1 MSKAS
6 KASKA
11 QSRLNSILL
20 SFDIEEFDIPEEYGQ
35 NISEQIKLDVSRQ
48 GLEKILNILEKTN
61 VRATFF
67 VTAHFALH
75 HQALIHQISEKHEIA
90 SHGFYHSKFQVE
102 DLHKSR
108 LVLGELIGK
117 SITGFR
123 MARLQHVDDSDI
135 SQAGYKYNS
144 SMNPTYI
151 PGRYNNFFKPR
162 TAYYSGN
169 LLNIPVS
176 VTPLIRFPLFW
187 LSFKNFPLWFI
198 KLASLFTLRHDR
210 YINLYFHPWEFID
223 ISNFNLPGY
232 IKNKS
237 GKVMV
242 DKLNKYIVWLQRQGQ
257 FVCFDELHCRVKIPR
272 TPPYKGGI

>member
-1 MSKAS
+1 MSKS
-6 KASKA
+6 KTKT
-11 QSRLNSILL
+11 NSILL
-20 SFDIEEFDIPEEYGQ
+20 SFDIEEFDIPEEYNQ
-35 NISEQIKLDVSRQ
+35 TIDEKLKLEISRK
-48 GLEKILNILEKTN
+48 GLEKILNILDRTN

-75 HQALIHQISEKHEIA
+75 NQAIIHEISQKHEIA
-90 SHGFYHSKFQVE
+90 SHGFYHSKFDVD

-108 LVLGELIGK
+108 LVLGELVGK
-117 SITGFR
+117 SINGFR
-123 MARLQHVDDSDI
+123 MARLQPVDDTEI
-135 SQAGYKYNS
+135 SQAGYQYNS

-187 LSFKNFPLWFI
+187 LSFKNFPLWLI
-198 KLASLFTLRHDR
+198 KLASLFTIRHDK
-210 YINLYFHPWEFID
+210 YINLYFHPWEFTD
-223 ISNFNLPGY
+223 ISSFSLPGY

-242 DKLNKYIVWLQRQGQ
+242 DKLDKYIVWLKRQGQ
-257 FVCFDELHCRVKIPR
+257 FVYFDELKSRVKI
-272 TPPYKGGI
+272 